1 MFSAVL
7 FSYNYSHGAL
17 SFLEVEHIRIELQMD
32 AYCISKNGYYRI
44 MFGLWMGSVL
54 TSMGDISEQ
63 GYEWM
68 DESAYIPSAP
78 N

>member
-1 MFSAVL
+1 MHIV
-7 FSYNYSHGAL
+7 
-17 SFLEVEHIRIELQMD
+17 FLRMYE
-32 AYCISKNGYYRI
+32 NGYYRI